1 MLLIN
6 HPSFYSVIMY
16 CNNKASFVPCLEI
29 YLAIEI
35 LPTITSLQ
43 VELVFVHAITS
54 VVKFCREGE
63 AGGKKAKE
71 PLSE

>member
-1 MLLIN
+1 
-6 HPSFYSVIMY
+6 MY
-16 CNNKASFVPCLEI
+16 CNIEASVVPCLEI

-54 VVKFCREGE
+54 VKFCREGE